1 MTITEAEAARVLYAA
16 HEAWNRR
23 DLKAL
28 LELFE
33 DEMVYWNNV
42 PTPDGDTLVQG
53 KPAFES
59 FLTPLLELD
68 GLSVPQGVKFKDGV
82 ATASVEFYL
91 RDHKTGYSHSGTFR
105 QVLRFRNGRILRME
119 EFHDAP
125 ALSTFMALLSNES
138 PAG

>member
-1 MTITEAEAARVLYAA
+1 MSISESEAARILYAA

-28 LELFE
+28 LELFD

-42 PTPDGDTLVQG
+42 ATPQGDTIVQG

-59 FLTPLLELD
+59 FLASLAEMD

-82 ATASVEFYL
+82 ASASVEFYL
-91 RDHKTGYSHSGTFR
+91 RDRRTGYSHSGTFR
-105 QVLRFRNGRILRME
+105 QVLQFRNGRILRMD

-138 PAG
+138 PAR